1 MLIKKFL
8 ISIMSTVLSACILM
22 SATSFANQISPENDF
37 QQILD
42 SFSDDE
48 IGGAYIENNILHI
61 KPIEQTD
68 IEQIS
73 TYSNSY
79 SVVFDSIAKYS
90 INELKDAQDRALDL
104 FESLDIDYVAIDDV
118 NNGLAVG
125 ICDLTE
131 EKEELFNNYIGI
143 DNITFENVGNIID
156 NFDEGE
162 KDASKPSPM
171 AATEIVSGVS
181 VSDIDKSDPDDSS
194 KKLAATIG
202 ASVSGSGTKYFVST
216 AHGVDVGDRFTYNI
230 NNPIG
235 TVNKKV
241 MSGSEGIDISL
252 IKLNESNAKLS
263 SKTINNKMILTSGA
277 PITGNTVYIINGNNP
292 VEAKI
297 KFSSCTKVWHDSGN
311 DDVQTY
317 KNIIM
322 MEPSGTRM
330 PEGGDSGSAVV
341 TELSNGMYNI
351 CGIYKGRS
359 EEAGTGGKAI
369 NSQYKYMFATRWDV
383 VSDYF
388 NVDIY

>member
-1 MLIKKFL
+1 MKKFL

>member
-1 MLIKKFL
+1 
-8 ISIMSTVLSACILM
+8 MSTVLSACILM

>member
-1 MLIKKFL
+1 MKKVF

-90 INELKDAQDRALDL
+90 ISELKDAQDRALDL

-216 AHGVDVGDRFTYNI
+216 AHGVDVGDRFTYNT

>member
-1 MLIKKFL
+1 MKKFL

-90 INELKDAQDRALDL
+90 ISELKDAQDRALDL

-171 AATEIVSGVS
+171 EATEIVSGVS

>member
-1 MLIKKFL
+1 
-8 ISIMSTVLSACILM
+8 MSTVLSACILM

-90 INELKDAQDRALDL
+90 ISELKDAQDRALDL

>member
-1 MLIKKFL
+1 MKKVF

>member
-1 MLIKKFL
+1 MKKVF

-90 INELKDAQDRALDL
+90 ISELKDAQDRALDL

>member
-1 MLIKKFL
+1 
-8 ISIMSTVLSACILM
+8 MSTVLSACILM

-37 QQILD
+37 QQVLD

-61 KPIEQTD
+61 KPTEQTD

-277 PITGNTVYIINGNNP
+277 PITGNTVYIINGNSP

-311 DDVQTY
+311 NDVQTY

-341 TELSNGMYNI
+341 TKLSNGMYNI

>member
-1 MLIKKFL
+1 MKKFL

-90 INELKDAQDRALDL
+90 ISELKDAQDRALDL
-104 FESLDIDYVAIDDV
+104 FESLDIDYVAIDDI

-131 EKEELFNNYIGI
+131 EKEEVFNNYIGI

-341 TELSNGMYNI
+341 TKLSNGMYNI

>member
-1 MLIKKFL
+1 MKKVF

-37 QQILD
+37 QQVLD

-79 SVVFDSIAKYS
+79 SVVFDSVAKYS
-90 INELKDAQDRALDL
+90 ISELKDAQDRALDL
-104 FESLDIDYVAIDDV
+104 FESLDIDYVAIDDI

-131 EKEELFNNYIGI
+131 EKEEVFNNYIGI

-156 NFDEGE
+156 NFEE
-162 KDASKPSPM
+162 ENASIPSPM

-216 AHGVDVGDRFTYNI
+216 AHGVDVGDRFIYNT

-241 MSGSEGIDISL
+241 MSGSEGMDISL

-263 SKTINNKMILTSGA
+263 SKTIDNNMILTSGA

-341 TELSNGMYNI
+341 TKLSNGMYNI

>member
-1 MLIKKFL
+1 
-8 ISIMSTVLSACILM
+8 MSTVLSACILM
-22 SATSFANQISPENDF
+22 SATSFANQISPENYF

-48 IGGAYIENNILHI
+48 IRGAYIENNILHI

-156 NFDEGE
+156 NFEE
-162 KDASKPSPM
+162 EDASKPSPM

-216 AHGVDVGDRFTYNI
+216 AHGVDVGDRFTYNT

>member
-1 MLIKKFL
+1 MKKFL

-90 INELKDAQDRALDL
+90 ISELKDAQDRALDL

-341 TELSNGMYNI
+341 TKLSNGMYNI

>member
-1 MLIKKFL
+1 MKKFL

-90 INELKDAQDRALDL
+90 ISELKDAQDRALDL

-162 KDASKPSPM
+162 KDATKPSPM

>member
-1 MLIKKFL
+1 
-8 ISIMSTVLSACILM
+8 MSTVLSACILM

-216 AHGVDVGDRFTYNI
+216 AHGVDVGDRFTYNT

-369 NSQYKYMFATRWDV
+369 NSQCKYMFAKRWDV

>member
-1 MLIKKFL
+1 
-8 ISIMSTVLSACILM
+8 MSTVLSACILM

-216 AHGVDVGDRFTYNI
+216 AHGVDVGDRFTYNT

>member
-1 MLIKKFL
+1 MKKFL

-90 INELKDAQDRALDL
+90 ISELKDAQDRALDL

>member
-1 MLIKKFL
+1 
-8 ISIMSTVLSACILM
+8 MSTVLSACILM

-90 INELKDAQDRALDL
+90 ISELKDAQDRALDL

-311 DDVQTY
+311 NDVQTY

>member
-1 MLIKKFL
+1 MKKFL

-90 INELKDAQDRALDL
+90 ISELKDAQDRALDL

-297 KFSSCTKVWHDSGN
+297 KLSSCTKVWHDSGN